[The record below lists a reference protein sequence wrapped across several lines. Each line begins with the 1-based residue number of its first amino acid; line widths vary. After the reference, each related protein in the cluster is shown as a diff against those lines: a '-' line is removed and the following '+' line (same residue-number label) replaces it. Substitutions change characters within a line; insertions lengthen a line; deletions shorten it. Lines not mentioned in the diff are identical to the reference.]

1 MEVNGITFSEIVDV
15 YDNHGYDREVEVL
28 GYDDVG
34 NEYIAVG
41 MESVGEL
48 VEIYEDTIELVKS
61 LTVNPEFKDFDWD
74 TPIKDQPWYTPSTEV
89 DLDRDIPGFDG
100 TWKALDKI

>member
-28 GYDDVG
+28 GYDEAG
-34 NEYIAVG
+34 NEYAAVG

-48 VEIYEDTIELVKS
+48 VEIYEDTIELVTYSDIDPDEPEDISNGWDVDVDENGPFIVTADESWKS
-61 LTVNPEFKDFDWD
+61 TWD
-74 TPIKDQPWYTPSTEV
+74 NYV
-89 DLDRDIPGFDG
+89 DGDR
-100 TWKALDKI
+100 

>member
-28 GYDDVG
+28 GYDEAG
-34 NEYIAVG
+34 NEYAAVG

-48 VEIYEDTIELVKS
+48 VEIYDDTIELVS
-61 LTVNPEFKDFDWD
+61 
-74 TPIKDQPWYTPSTEV
+74 EV
-89 DLDRDIPGFDG
+89 DIDEVWELEYLGDR
-100 TWKALDKI
+100 

>member
-28 GYDDVG
+28 GYDEAG
-34 NEYIAVG
+34 NEYAAVG

-48 VEIYEDTIELVKS
+48 VEIYDDTIELVS
-61 LTVNPEFKDFDWD
+61 
-74 TPIKDQPWYTPSTEV
+74 EV
-89 DLDRDIPGFDG
+89 DIDEVWEPEYLGDR
-100 TWKALDKI
+100 

>member
-1 MEVNGITFSEIVDV
+1 MKVNGIEFSEIVDV

-28 GYDDVG
+28 GYDEAG
-34 NEYIAVG
+34 NEYAAIG

-61 LTVNPEFKDFDWD
+61 PTVN
-74 TPIKDQPWYTPSTEV
+74 TEI

>member
-28 GYDDVG
+28 GYDEAG
-34 NEYIAVG
+34 NEYSAVG

-61 LTVNPEFKDFDWD
+61 PTVN
-74 TPIKDQPWYTPSTEV
+74 TEI